1 MSGDGFTFEYPD
13 QAGYPDGMGTLHE
26 GTEEVA
32 EEGDDSTEEGTEA
45 DNDAAA
51 TAAENDLDEFAL
63 DDEEDV
69 DWNV

>member
-26 GTEEVA
+26 GTEEGA
-32 EEGDDSTEEGTEA
+32 EGDDSTEEGTEA
-45 DNDAAA
+45 GNDDAA

-69 DWNV
+69 DGTV